1 MRLVLVVTLFAAFSG
16 TAHAAELDPKA
27 LVLTKTD
34 VPAGYR
40 LDAARSGV
48 KTNAEETDPRIRAL
62 LVKWG
67 RVTGYQADFR
77 GGPKSLTSR
86 VDLLGTA
93 RGARSML
100 DWFKTEMR
108 KAGIRGLER
117 HRTGLGAE
125 GWIYR
130 GRVQGAGFAVI
141 AWRHGRLFAGV
152 AVSHLGPDRALALAR
167 LVERRI
173 VTALR

>member
-1 MRLVLVVTLFAAFSG
+1 MRVVLVAVVFAVVAG
-16 TAHAAELDPKA
+16 AAHAAGVDPKV
-27 LVLTKTD
+27 LVLRQAD

-40 LDAARSGV
+40 LDEAASGV
-48 KTNAEETDPRIRAL
+48 KTNEDDVPPMRAL
-62 LVKWG
+62 FAKWG

-77 GGPKSLTSR
+77 VGTKSVDSR
-86 VDLLGTA
+86 VDLLRTA

-100 DWFKTEMR
+100 DWFKAEMR
-108 KAGIRGLER
+108 KAGIRGLVQ
-117 HRTGLGAE
+117 HRTELGAE

-130 GRVQGAGFAVI
+130 AKVEGVGFTVI
-141 AWRHGRLFAGV
+141 AWRHGRLFSGI

-167 LVERRI
+167 AQQRRI